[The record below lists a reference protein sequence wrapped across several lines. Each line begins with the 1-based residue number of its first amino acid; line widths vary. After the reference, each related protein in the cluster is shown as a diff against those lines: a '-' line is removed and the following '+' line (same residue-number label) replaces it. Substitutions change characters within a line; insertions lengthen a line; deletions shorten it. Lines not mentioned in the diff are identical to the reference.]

1 MNKKGDACVNI
12 LSILVHTNNLDK
24 GIYFHA
30 AQKTIRTEIFTHLRQ
45 KDHNFYSAF
54 QLKFFML
61 VHCRNFNQSIISGVN
76 RVGAYAPDVFKAER
90 G

>member
-45 KDHNFYSAF
+45 EDHNFYSAF
-54 QLKFFML
+54 QL
-61 VHCRNFNQSIISGVN
+61 
-76 RVGAYAPDVFKAER
+76 
-90 G
+90 